1 MRIQDIKTL
10 IEIQALQGLTGSNV
24 SEQASVS
31 TMFQDILNSY
41 LTESYSSASEQTIDA
56 NEFINAANKDNNLSL
71 YMNSLLANNSLSSNA
86 LTEIYDN
93 SIALTGSAKQYE
105 DIIRQA
111 SETYNVPAKLISSV
125 IQHESNFNSSAVSH
139 VGASGLMQLMP
150 STATWLGVKNVFD
163 PTENIMGGTKYLRQ
177 MLDKHDQ
184 NLELALAAYNAGPG
198 NVQKYNGIPPFKE
211 TQNYVNKVMNT
222 YNA

>member
-1 MRIQDIKTL
+1 MCIQDIKTL

-24 SEQASVS
+24 SEQASTS

-41 LTESYSSASEQTIDA
+41 LTESYSSASKQTIDA
-56 NEFINAANKDNNLSL
+56 NEFINEANKDNNLSL
-71 YMNSLLANNSLSSNA
+71 YTNSLLANHSLSSNA

-150 STATWLGVKNVFD
+150 STAKWLGVKNVFD
-163 PTENIMGGTKYLRQ
+163 PTENIMGGKKYLRQ
-177 MLDKHDQ
+177 MLDKHNQ

-198 NVQKYNGIPPFKE
+198 NVQE
-211 TQNYVNKVMNT
+211 V
-222 YNA
+222 

>member
-10 IEIQALQGLTGSNV
+10 IELQALQGLTGTNTG
-24 SEQASVS
+24 EQAPVS
-31 TMFQDILNSY
+31 SLFQDMLNSY

-56 NEFINAANKDNNLSL
+56 NTIINEVNKNNDLSL
-71 YMNSLLANNSLSSNA
+71 YMNSLLANNSLSTNA
-86 LTEIYDN
+86 LTEVYDN

-105 DIIRQA
+105 EIIRQA
-111 SETYNVPAKLISSV
+111 SETYHVPAKLISSV
-125 IQHESNFNSSAVSH
+125 IQHESNFNSSVVSH
-139 VGASGLMQLMP
+139 AGASGLMQLMP
-150 STATWLGVKNVFD
+150 STAKWLGVKDVFD

-177 MLDKHDQ
+177 MLDKHNQ

>member
-10 IEIQALQGLTGSNV
+10 IELQALQGLTGSKA
-24 SEQASVS
+24 SEQASTS
-31 TMFQDILNSY
+31 SMFQDILNSY
-41 LTESYSSASEQTIDA
+41 LTESYTSASEQTVDA
-56 NEFINAANKDNNLSL
+56 DTIINEVNKSNDMSL
-71 YMNSLLANNSLSSNA
+71 YMNSLLVNNSLGSNA

-93 SIALTGSAKQYE
+93 SVALTGSAKQYE

-111 SETYNVPAKLISSV
+111 SETYDVPAKLISSV
-125 IQHESNFNSSAVSH
+125 IQQESNFNNTAVSH
-139 VGASGLMQLMP
+139 AGASGLMQLMP
-150 STATWLGVKNVFD
+150 STAKWLGVKNVFD

>member
-41 LTESYSSASEQTIDA
+41 LTESYSSASEQAIDA
-56 NEFINAANKDNNLSL
+56 NEFINEANKDNNLSL

>member
-10 IEIQALQGLTGSNV
+10 IELQALQGLTGSNS
-24 SEQASVS
+24 SEQASAS
-31 TMFQDILNSY
+31 SMFQEIMNSY
-41 LTESYSSASEQTIDA
+41 LTESYSSASKQTMDTNTLINEGNKNNDA
-56 NEFINAANKDNNLSL
+56 SL
-71 YMNSLLANNSLSSNA
+71 YMNSLLASNPISSNA
-86 LTEIYDN
+86 LTGIYDN
-93 SIALTGSAKQYE
+93 TVALTGSAKQYE

-111 SETYNVPAKLISSV
+111 SEKYNVPAKLISSI
-125 IQHESNFNSSAVSH
+125 IQHESNFNNSVVSH
-139 VGASGLMQLMP
+139 AGASGLMQLMP
-150 STATWLGVKNVFD
+150 STAKWLEVKNVFD

-177 MLDKHDQ
+177 MLDKHNQ

-211 TQNYVNKVMNT
+211 TQNYVSKVMNT